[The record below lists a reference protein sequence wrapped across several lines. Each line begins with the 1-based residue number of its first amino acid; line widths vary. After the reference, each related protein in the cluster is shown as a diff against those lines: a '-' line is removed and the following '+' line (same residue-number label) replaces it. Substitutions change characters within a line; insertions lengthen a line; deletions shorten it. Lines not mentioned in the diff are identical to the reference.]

1 MIQIRKN
8 VFETN
13 SSSCHSVSISKG
25 VETNNNLQVID
36 GEVFCQAGEF
46 GWEIVDYND
55 AQTKLDYLITM
66 AADTTV
72 GTSYYNSTDDCQLIE
87 DFIETDEF
95 KDIQECVR
103 EVTGCKNLIV
113 NSLYGYI
120 DHQSLYTSIYSFLSE
135 NNLTIEQFIFG
146 NVILH
151 TDNDNH

>member
-13 SSSCHSVSISKG
+13 SSSCHSVSISKE

-36 GEVFCQAGEF
+36 GAVFCQADEF

-66 AADTTV
+66 SAATTV
-72 GTSYYNSTDDCQLIE
+72 GTSYYNSEDDCQLIE

-103 EVTGCKNLIV
+103 EVTGCENLIV
-113 NSLYGYI
+113 NSLDGYI
-120 DHQSLYTSIYSFLSE
+120 DHQSLYTSMYSFLSE